1 MIRFKHWKMTCLVE
15 LDHEL
20 SADDCNAKTNIKLA
34 LVALVLFAL
43 QQLLE
48 FCVLSSIQTTYL
60 EMCRWDCDWYY
71 SIIDRGYDR
80 YYSDKIESKNFAFF
94 PLLPIIAA
102 ALQWLIGVSA
112 KAALI
117 IVGKIFFLLAIFAFI
132 KFCKKYFPEIYFIT
146 AGAVVAFNPYAIYP
160 NSGYTESLF
169 LFFTCVGFYLMQQ
182 KKYFACGACGIFL
195 SATRL
200 VGAFMVVSYAISN
213 FRDFFKAAPWQKVKI
228 ALAGSML
235 VLGLALFMTHL
246 HFHSGDA
253 FAFFHAAKA
262 WDREI
267 SNPFA
272 KIIEGFYYESLFY
285 QISSLFS
292 VGAILCCLYLFAK
305 KHYQLAAFSLFC
317 TLVPLSTGLWS
328 MPRYIWF
335 QAPILLVIAKMINGC
350 SASLVFLISIPVMYF
365 LYCAWLSG
373 HNFIV

>member
-1 MIRFKHWKMTCLVE
+1 MIRFKHWRMTCLVE

-20 SADDCNAKTNIKLA
+20 SADDCSAKANIKLA
-34 LVALVLFAL
+34 LAALVLFAL

-60 EMCRWDCDWYY
+60 EMCRWDCDWYS

-80 YYSDKIESKNFAFF
+80 YSSDTIESKNFAFF

-102 ALQWLIGVSA
+102 ALQWLIGVST

-117 IVGKIFFLLAIFAFI
+117 IVGKIFFLLAIFAFM

-169 LFFTCVGFYLMQQ
+169 LFFTCVSFYFMKQR
-182 KKYFACGACGIFL
+182 KNFSCGACGIFL

-200 VGAFMVVSYAISN
+200 VGVVMAVSYAISN
-213 FRDFFKAAPWQKVKI
+213 FKDFFKAAPWQKVKI
-228 ALAGSML
+228 ALAGLML
-235 VLGLALFMTHL
+235 VSGLALFMTYL

-253 FAFFHAAKA
+253 FAFFHAGKA
-262 WDREI
+262 WDREV

-272 KIIEGFYYESLFY
+272 NLIDGFNSELPFY
-285 QISSLFS
+285 QMASVVS
-292 VGAILCCLYLFAK
+292 VGAILCCVYLLAK
-305 KHYQLAAFSLFC
+305 KHFQLAAFSLFC
-317 TLVPLSTGLWS
+317 TFIPLSTGLWS

-335 QAPILLVIAKMINGC
+335 QAPILLVIAKMINGG
-350 SASLVFLISIPVMYF
+350 SAGLVFFISIPVMYF
-365 LYCAWLSG
+365 LYCVWLSG
-373 HNFIV
+373 YHFIV